1 MLVSL
6 GTDTKKVRTVN
17 RLVVLNLI
25 RESGPLSKAAI
36 ARQTGRSLSTIN
48 RVIEELLSEEL
59 IQPASDQLERGSGRP
74 GEVFEFTGRSHHVI
88 GIDLGYPNLRGMIAD
103 LSGRIHNEV
112 AVPAAIG
119 DGNENYRRLLVL
131 LDRLEH
137 ESNVEF
143 SQISGIGLGVAG
155 TVDHSKGI
163 VLRSAS
169 MGWENFP
176 LAKRLFKDTG
186 LTLYLESDINLITLG
201 EYGFG
206 VGQGISNLVCIT
218 LGTRVLCGIIINGEI
233 YNGSNFN
240 SGRIDE
246 FISTGDYHGNLESL
260 ISSPSII
267 EAARKQLVTT
277 DPLRAE
283 SLNDAKQV
291 YQAATAGEAWA
302 QAIISERIPALAMT
316 LSNISMLLD
325 PEMIVFSGRMAEDS
339 ELLIP
344 KITNYLKDRV
354 PCIPLIQKSNLGT
367 QSTVLGAIMLVYNG
381 ILHNW

>member
-25 RESGPLSKAAI
+25 RESGALSKAAI
-36 ARQTGRSLSTIN
+36 ARQTGRSLSTVN
-48 RVIEELLSEEL
+48 RVIDELLTEEL
-59 IQPASDQLERGSGRP
+59 IKPASGQLERGSGRP

-103 LSGRIHNEV
+103 LSGRIHKEV

-143 SQISGIGLGVAG
+143 SHISGIGLGVAG
-155 TVDHSKGI
+155 TVDHSNGI

-206 VGQGISNLVCIT
+206 VGQGISNLVCVT

-233 YNGSNFN
+233 FHGTNYN

-246 FISTGDYHGNLESL
+246 FIPTGDYHGNLESL

-267 EAARKQLVTT
+267 EAARKHLVTT
-277 DPLRAE
+277 DTLRAE

-291 YQAATAGEAWA
+291 YQAANAGEAWA
-302 QAIISERIPALAMT
+302 QEIISERIPALALT

-344 KITNYLKDRV
+344 MITN
-354 PCIPLIQKSNLGT
+354 I
-367 QSTVLGAIMLVYNG
+367 
-381 ILHNW
+381 